1 MPACRDSCPV
11 FWQPGASFVI
21 DLAGKCELIPVGVL
35 EDGDRSPGFILGF
48 FGKGDALGLED
59 FGSGEDVVAP
69 KRDGLK
75 LADAPLVTFGRVE
88 GEASLRARDEEFNP
102 ALCVRERLVSNH
114 FQSQCLGVELQRN
127 VLIANR
133 NPYKLNSPNHKC
145 PSSVRCAEHSQ
156 EN

>member
-1 MPACRDSCPV
+1 MFPV
-11 FWQPGASFVI
+11 QLGVQMKNRSSHCAHNADRPYFWRI
-21 DLAGKCELIPVGVL
+21 T
-35 EDGDRSPGFILGF
+35 
-48 FGKGDALGLED
+48 GKGDALGLED

-114 FQSQCLGVELQRN
+114 FQSQGLGVELQRN

-133 NPYKLNSPNHKC
+133 NAYKLNSPNHKC

>member
-11 FWQPGASFVI
+11 FWQPGSSFVI

-35 EDGDRSPGFILGF
+35 EDGDQSPGFIIGF
-48 FGKGDALGLED
+48 FRKGDALGLED
-59 FGSGEDVVAP
+59 FGSGENVVAP

-75 LADAPLVTFGRVE
+75 LADALLVPLWRVE
-88 GEASLRARDEEFNP
+88 GYACLSAGNEEFNP
-102 ALCVRERLVSNH
+102 ALCVRERLVSDH
-114 FQSQCLGVELQRN
+114 FQSQGLGVELQRN

-133 NPYKLNSPNHKC
+133 NAYKLNSPNHKC